1 MRTVD
6 HLDISCVQFPKQ
18 QEKPASGRFH
28 KLERHKVAVLFVT
41 VILAFCTRVYQLDA
55 AGLSEDE
62 ANKVF
67 AIRVYE
73 QGDFTVNSEHPM
85 VMKLL
90 CFAAVEMADTW
101 NRTAGEWLHLRIP
114 DETALRLPNAF
125 FGALTVIPLLLL
137 ATALLGFEAG
147 AIASFL
153 WAFGLNAIWFNRI
166 GKEDTLLVF
175 FMLLGFY
182 FYNHAKE
189 QVASD
194 IEGQEKFYA
203 LAGASFGLMIGSK
216 YFPHFMALN
225 ALFYTI
231 IGYNSLNNR
240 PLTRRMWA
248 KYFGALIFTFL
259 LFNPAIFSPQAWRY
273 IWAYMNEDL
282 LTHHGY
288 LMMNQLF
295 NNNMTATPFG
305 NPWYFYL
312 LYFAIK
318 LPLPILLAFVV
329 GLVEIFRHRG
339 DAHVARG
346 YLFLRMMLIFWLLPM
361 SLIGSKFLRYSLSLM
376 PVIYLIAAVGI
387 IALWRWMA
395 TWFSQLAGDSRFTE
409 KAAGALAVVVFLLAP
424 AIVTIRWGL
433 PHPGLYTNV
442 LGSGRVGYF
451 FPHDEFYDVGARESI
466 KYIAE
471 HAPPHATIASEIPGV
486 VEYYLERYNRPDIR
500 SRIMSKPDFHL
511 NEGALDY
518 VLLQRGRLYFE
529 NQDNFTFVEKHFP
542 VAQSSSYNGAAAT
555 QVYKLTGLGARPA
568 RAE

>member
-6 HLDISCVQFPKQ
+6 HLDVGCIQFPKPEEQ
-18 QEKPASGRFH
+18 LASGLFH
-28 KLERHKVAVLFVT
+28 KLEHHKVVFIFIT
-41 VILAFCTRVYQLDA
+41 VILAFCMRVYQLDA

-67 AIRVYE
+67 AIRAYE
-73 QGDFTVNSEHPM
+73 QGDFTVNAEHPM
-85 VMKLL
+85 LMKLL
-90 CFAAVEMADTW
+90 CFASTEMADSW
-101 NRTAGEWLHLRIP
+101 NRIAGERLNLSIS
-114 DETALRLPNAF
+114 DETALRLPNALI
-125 FGALTVIPLLLL
+125 GALTIIPLLLL

-147 AIASFL
+147 VISSLL

-166 GKEDTLLVF
+166 GKEDTLLLF

-189 QVASD
+189 RRASD
-194 IEGQEKFYA
+194 IQGQEKFYA
-203 LAGASFGLMIGSK
+203 LAGAAFGLMFGSK
-216 YFPHFMALN
+216 YFPHYMALN

-231 IGYNSLNNR
+231 VGYNSLNNR

-248 KYFGALIFTFL
+248 KYFSAIVLTFVAC
-259 LFNPAIFSPQAWRY
+259 NPAIFSPQAWRY
-273 IWAYMNEDL
+273 IWAFLHEDL

-288 LMMNQLF
+288 LLMNQLF
-295 NNNMTATPFG
+295 NNTMGETPFG

-312 LYFAIK
+312 LYLAVK
-318 LPLPILLAFVV
+318 LPLPILLAFAV
-329 GLVEIFRHRG
+329 GLVEIFRQRG
-339 DAHVARG
+339 DARVARG

-376 PVIYLIAAVGI
+376 PVIYLIAAIGI
-387 IALWRWMA
+387 LALGRW
-395 TWFSQLAGDSRFTE
+395 LARLFQQIVVDCRFAE
-409 KAAGALAVVVFLLAP
+409 RLAGALAALIFIAAP
-424 AIVTIRWGL
+424 AFVTIKWGL

-451 FPHDEFYDVGARESI
+451 FPHDEFYDLGARESI

-471 HAPPHATIASEIPGV
+471 HAPPNATIASEIPGV

-500 SRIMSKPDFHL
+500 SRIMSQPDFHL
-511 NEGALDY
+511 NESALDY

-529 NQDNFTFVEKHFP
+529 NQANFKFIENHFP
-542 VAQSSSYNGAAAT
+542 LAQTSSFNGAAAA
-555 QVYKLTGLGARPA
+555 QVYKTTGANALSAKS
-568 RAE
+568 E